1 MSSLIATAPDGTL
14 ELQVVKVQ
22 PKNPTAP
29 VYYMRPEKS
38 AFGEY
43 MAPVPEIEVIREL
56 ATIQIQSLSS
66 TPVWYEIATLPEE
79 VTSEYKLSSDMPVPD
94 RASYIATTK
103 LYRDFCTKYKSKLGI
118 KTTTGCALEVGT
130 KMFYK
135 GGFIYFFIFKQEVS
149 GGAVEWKADDQLMDV
164 VTGEVHTEAELM
176 LNGFKYCGL
185 SHSHNT
191 MQLADPSTIDD
202 KQEINMPGIY
212 FLHSCFSNIDKPVST
227 YRQTVTV
234 TTGNKRYWVTDYVE
248 NLTALEWLTGP
259 SYHPDVFSFITE
271 KVYVVK
277 HFKPAANYYKPPTPG
292 AIVPKDYY
300 ADEFDFMD
308 PQHWGWGYDDTLT
321 TINVEPDDD
330 DLLIKL
336 KEFMYENKVSATEV
350 VDALMHL

>member
-1 MSSLIATAPDGTL
+1 MSSLIAKLPDGTL
-14 ELQVVKVQ
+14 EIQAVKVQ

-29 VYYMRPEKS
+29 VYYMRPERS
-38 AFGEY
+38 VFGEY

-56 ATIQIQSLSS
+56 ATLQLQSLGSS
-66 TPVWYEIATLPEE
+66 PVWYEVATLPEE
-79 VTSEYKLSSDMPVPD
+79 VTSEYKLAADMPVPD

-118 KTTTGCALEVGT
+118 KTLTGCALEVGT

-135 GGFIYFFIFKQEVS
+135 EGLIYFFIFKQEVS
-149 GGAVEWKADDQLMDV
+149 GGAVDWKADDKLMDV
-164 VTGEVHTEAELM
+164 VTGEVHTEAEL
-176 LNGFKYCGL
+176 LIDGYKYCGL

-191 MQLADPSTIDD
+191 MQLPDPSNIDD

-212 FLHSCFSNIDKPVST
+212 FLHSCFSNIDKPVSN

-234 TTGNKRYWVTDYVE
+234 TTGNKRYWVTDYVD

-259 SYHPDVFSFITE
+259 TYHPDVFSFITE

-277 HFKPAANYYKPPTPG
+277 HFKPGSNYYKPPTPG

-300 ADEFDFMD
+300 ADELDFMD
-308 PQHWGWGYDDTLT
+308 PQHWGWGYDDIP
-321 TINVEPDDD
+321 TIDVPMGDAAS
-330 DLLIKL
+330 LLDKL
-336 KEFMYENKVSATEV
+336 KEFMEDNQVSATEV
-350 VDALMHL
+350 VDALGEL